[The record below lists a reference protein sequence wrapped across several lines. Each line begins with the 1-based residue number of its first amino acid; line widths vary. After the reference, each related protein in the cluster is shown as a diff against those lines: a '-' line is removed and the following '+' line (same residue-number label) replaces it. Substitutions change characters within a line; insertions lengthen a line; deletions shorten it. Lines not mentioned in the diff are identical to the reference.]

1 MSDRLEIFASGRP
14 ILVECPFCG
23 EDWREEFDEG
33 RHDERDVRAHLDDEH
48 DGSEISLDH
57 PAVDVGV
64 VLKRQL
70 DGEHDG
76 VER

>member
-1 MSDRLEIFASGRP
+1 MSNRLEIFASGRP

-23 EDWREEFDEG
+23 LDWRDAFDEG
-33 RHDERDVRAHLDDEH
+33 QHDETDVRAHLDEEH
-48 DGSEISLDH
+48 DGSEISVDY

-76 VER
+76 VEG